1 MLQKYTIILLNSRM
15 TAQKNYCAVGSV
27 KTNIGHLTAAAGIAG
42 LIKTVLALKH
52 KILPP
57 SLHFEKPN
65 SQINFA
71 NSPFYVN
78 AELSEWKTTGTNP
91 LRAGV
96 SSFGFGG
103 TNAHVIL
110 EQAIF

>member
-1 MLQKYTIILLNSRM
+1 M
-15 TAQKNYCAVGSV
+15 
-27 KTNIGHLTAAAGIAG
+27 
-42 LIKTVLALKH
+42 
-52 KILPP
+52 LPP
-57 SLHFEKPN
+57 SLHFKKPN
-65 SQINFA
+65 PEIDFV

-78 AELSEWKTTGTNP
+78 AQLSEWKTKKNTP

-110 EQAIF
+110 EEAVF